1 MKGDCQGR
9 GSERNRETKW
19 PPRYAEMRGGPA
31 PLAYLFSG
39 IQSLVRPSRF
49 CPAASE
55 RPLLWLRDSCRR
67 TGTRRG
73 GAGQE
78 ARSRPPI
85 APPFSAAP
93 PRPRPPEKGRSGAD
107 GGGGE
112 RGLRLSQW
120 QCGRCT
126 KSPMGEGCRAGGVGP
141 GAGPGG
147 LGDSSGITKGAG
159 CQRRGQ
165 PRASPRKERKET

>member
-1 MKGDCQGR
+1 MLRCGAAQHRSLTCSLGFSRWFDRR
-9 GSERNRETKW
+9 GSVR
-19 PPRYAEMRGGPA
+19 PPRRGRCCGCETRAGGLGP
-31 PLAYLFSG
+31 
-39 IQSLVRPSRF
+39 
-49 CPAASE
+49 
-55 RPLLWLRDSCRR
+55 
-67 TGTRRG
+67 G

-85 APPFSAAP
+85 ARPFSAAP

-120 QCGRCT
+120 QRGRCT